1 MVFTEGVYEE
11 VDGVRNG
18 AIHGWHEYSRRQE
31 LLSNISEIEKNFK
44 QRNPNTLTMM
54 SIKDN
59 RGNYSNSTDVLPV
72 GTKKVIIYIKR
83 ADCFYF
89 ANNFN
94 VSVKLVMPRRFQTTW
109 LVGSPSSLSPP
120 YSGLQKALST
130 NTNTNTDENTKH

>member
-1 MVFTEGVYEE
+1 MGFTKGVYEE
-11 VDGVRNG
+11 GDSVRNE

-44 QRNPNTLTMM
+44 QRNPYTLTMM
-54 SIKDN
+54 SVKDN
-59 RGNYSNSTDVLPV
+59 RGNYSNPIDVLPV
-72 GTKKVIIYIKR
+72 GTKTTIICVKR

-109 LVGSPSSLSPP
+109 LVGSPSSYSPS

-130 NTNTNTDENTKH
+130 NTNTNTDKNTKK

>member
-1 MVFTEGVYEE
+1 MIFTKGVHKEG
-11 VDGVRNG
+11 DGVRNE
-18 AIHGWHEYSRRQE
+18 ARHGWHKYSRRQE

-44 QRNPNTLTMM
+44 QRNPYTLTMM
-54 SIKDN
+54 SVKDN
-59 RGNYSNSTDVLPV
+59 RGNYSNSIDVLSV
-72 GTKKVIIYIKR
+72 GTKKVIICVKR

-94 VSVKLVMPRRFQTTW
+94 VSVKLMMPRRFQTTW
-109 LVGSPSSLSPP
+109 LVGNPSSLSPP

>member
-1 MVFTEGVYEE
+1 
-11 VDGVRNG
+11 
-18 AIHGWHEYSRRQE
+18 
-31 LLSNISEIEKNFK
+31 
-44 QRNPNTLTMM
+44 M
-54 SIKDN
+54 SVKDN

-130 NTNTNTDENTKH
+130 NTNTNTDKNTKH